1 MSKAGDAI
9 PVTPAVRAL
18 RAAAVAFEPHFYDY
32 VEHGGTSVAAGSL
45 GVDEHAVI
53 KTLVLEVEDSGKR
66 KPLIVVMHGDRE
78 VSTKE
83 LARILGAKTVAP
95 ASPAA
100 VEKHTGYV
108 PGGVSPFGTR
118 SKLPVYVEESILA
131 LDRIYLNGGKRG
143 FLVEIAPAV
152 LTVVLGATVV
162 RVGVIGG

>member
-1 MSKAGDAI
+1 MAPET
-9 PVTPAVRAL
+9 PVTSAVRVL
-18 RAAAVAFEPHFYDY
+18 RAAQVPFMPHTYAY
-32 VEHGGTSVAAGSL
+32 VDKGGTEVAAAAL
-45 GVDEHAVI
+45 GVDEHLVV
-53 KTLVLEVEDSGKR
+53 KTLVFEADEAGKR

-83 LARILGAKTVAP
+83 LARFLRVKAVAP

-118 SKLPVYVEESILA
+118 SKLPVYVEESVLA
-131 LDRIYLNGGKRG
+131 LDRVYINGGKRG

-152 LTVVLGATVV
+152 LTSVLGATPV
-162 RVGVIGG
+162 RVRIG